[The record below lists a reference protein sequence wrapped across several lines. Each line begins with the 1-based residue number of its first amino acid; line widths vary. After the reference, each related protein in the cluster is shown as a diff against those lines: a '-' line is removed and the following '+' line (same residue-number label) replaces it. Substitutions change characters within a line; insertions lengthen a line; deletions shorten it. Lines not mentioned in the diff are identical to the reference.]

1 MTHCCMLAYMREN
14 EKEKIRI
21 MYVRCI
27 HRCALDKES
36 QGNDYIKE
44 TERCNMNKKKQQKY

>member
-1 MTHCCMLAYMREN
+1 
-14 EKEKIRI
+14 

-44 TERCNMNKKKQQKY
+44 TKKRCNMNKKKQQKY